1 MTFSVRRVLRNIA
14 AILVSLI
21 GVFVLV
27 MLTSGAKGFAVQSD
41 SMAPRFKRGD
51 VVFVRRAAFENL
63 AVGDIIS
70 AHFPDGEGVFTHR
83 ITAIDPEE
91 RTIRTRG
98 DHTLSDDPLTTKES
112 DIIGKLWFTLP
123 YVGYVSIAME
133 SRTPIYI
140 CLGAAIVLIMTRIV
154 LTARKT
160 KSRGV

>member
-27 MLTSGAKGFAVQSD
+27 MFASGAKGFAVQSD

-51 VVFVRRAAFENL
+51 VVFVRRTAFENL